1 MLPYTQIMFTYD
13 LVPSTDQGGYYQKTQ
28 FLQQKVSITVELIV
42 QKEKMV
48 KIENTE
54 H

>member
-1 MLPYTQIMFTYD
+1 MFTYD
-13 LVPSTDQGGYYQKTQ
+13 LVPSTDRGRYYQETY
-28 FLQQKVSITVELIV
+28 FLQQKVSIGAEVFV

-48 KIENTE
+48 KFENTE